1 MKDTRIIM
9 GMPVTLEIVDNGV
22 TITDIEKIYNYFT
35 LVDERF
41 STYKDTSEISKINR
55 GEISELEYSNE
66 MKEIFRLAENTRVE
80 SNNFFNIKKSDGS
93 YDPSGIVKGW
103 AILNADKILKENG
116 FNNFCLDVGG
126 DITTSGVSDTGEPW
140 RIGIRNPF
148 NVNEIIKVVENQDK
162 GIATSGTYIRGEHIY
177 NPNDHHSPPPDIVS
191 LTVIGPD
198 VYEADRFATAAFAMG
213 RDGIYFIE
221 RLPGFEG
228 YMIDSKGVATMTSS
242 FEKYTK

>member
-1 MKDTRIIM
+1 M
-9 GMPVTLEIVDNGV
+9 GMPITLEIVDTGV
-22 TITDIEKIYNYFT
+22 LMSDLDNIFKYFIS
-35 LVDERF
+35 VDNQF
-41 STYKDTSEISKINR
+41 STYKKTSEISKINE
-55 GEISELEYSNE
+55 GKINEAQYSKE
-66 MKEIFRLAENTRVE
+66 MKEIFKLAEKTRLE

-103 AILNADKILKENG
+103 AIQNANNLLKENG

-126 DITTSGVSDTGEPW
+126 DITTSGVSDTSEPW
-140 RIGIRNPF
+140 KIGIRNPF
-148 NVNEIIKVVENQDK
+148 KTDEIIKVIENNNSE

-177 NPNDHHSPPPDIVS
+177 NPNNHYSPPPDIVS
-191 LTVIGPD
+191 LTVIGPN

-221 RLPGFEG
+221 QLQGFEG
-228 YMIDSKGVATMTSS
+228 YMIDSSGIATMTNG